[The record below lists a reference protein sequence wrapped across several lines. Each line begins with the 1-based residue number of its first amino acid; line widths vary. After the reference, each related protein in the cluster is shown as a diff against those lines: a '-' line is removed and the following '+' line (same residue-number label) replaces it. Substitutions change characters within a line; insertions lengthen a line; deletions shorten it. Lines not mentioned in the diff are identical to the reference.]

1 MAIIPNSQSFNP
13 AASGTLI
20 SSLSAQF
27 HASMDTV
34 LVGMGRDVT
43 IHLPPTKTPCPSS
56 ECVFNSFYKR
66 YMGTNEKIC
75 EACKGQGFV
84 VETRQT
90 VYTANLRW
98 TDEPF
103 NESRRNIEEKQP
115 VGRMGQNFLRMKT
128 VAVSHDHIRQ
138 SIGATVDTINCE
150 LFEEP
155 RYTGFG
161 GQLFYVIS
169 WWKVVN
175 R

>member
-1 MAIIPNSQSFNP
+1 MAIILNNQTFNP
-13 AASGTLI
+13 SASGDAIQGLTDD
-20 SSLSAQF
+20 F
-27 HASMDTV
+27 HAAMDTV
-34 LVGMGRDVT
+34 LLGMGRDVI
-43 IHLPPTKTPCPSS
+43 IHLPPAKSPCPSPD
-56 ECVFNSFYKR
+56 CVFNSFYKR
-66 YMGTNEKIC
+66 YMGTNEKVC

-90 VYTANLRW
+90 VYLANLRW

-103 NESRRNIEEKQP
+103 NESRRNIEEKQA

-128 VAVSHDHIRQ
+128 VASSHDHIRQ

-150 LFEEP
+150 LFEEQ

-161 GQLFYVIS
+161 GQLLYVVS